1 MVIAILLS
9 YFQMSFSVKNMV
21 GLVSL
26 AAFVAGGFVACAGSK
41 AAQDEDS
48 VASLQNDAKETKV
61 GSDEKLLDGASPNR
75 QNDVPVQAPKSSVPA
90 SYKDI
95 QFPEYRYVAPYPKDY
110 RVEIAPGIVGYI
122 VSDRSL
128 PLVNFS
134 VFFEQPRVPSVIK
147 DEAASSMVGGMLRRG
162 GGGGISAQALDDSLE
177 FISAGLSSSVGTF
190 TASFDIDCLS
200 KDFADMLKLSK
211 QVLTAPAFDKEQ
223 LEILRANYLTA
234 YDRRYDTPA
243 KVLSALRSKV
253 NYAANP
259 RLWDANADEYKKVSV
274 ADVKRMAEG
283 VYADGRVIFALSGDV
298 DRDSSVA
305 MLKDFFDAWKASFA
319 KAKKEPSKNYQEPS
333 PLTFVRKPGI
343 YVVDKDITQANISMN
358 QPFLRRPHVDYY
370 PAAVA
375 NFILGGGSFTSRLM
389 NRVRS
394 DEGLA
399 YSVYSSVGNDYR
411 DTAMVTIALQTKVE
425 SVDFALKLIREVVQ
439 ELAEQGP
446 TEEELSQAKKSLIES
461 LPSLFDSPASTA
473 IIFAKGELLGKTF
486 DHYLEYV
493 KEINAVTADQVK
505 AMIKKYFDM
514 DKMTTSIVAPVSK
527 LESLKPF
534 TVVPLD
540 SLEFR

>member
-1 MVIAILLS
+1 MMMKFDLKVFFSMVA
-9 YFQMSFSVKNMV
+9 SV
-21 GLVSL
+21 
-26 AAFVAGGFVACAGSK
+26 ATAFALWACSSSPEPQTEPAPAVAQA
-41 AAQDEDS
+41 DS
-48 VASLQNDAKETKV
+48 VATPAV
-61 GSDEKLLDGASPNR
+61 EKKAEP
-75 QNDVPVQAPKSSVPA
+75 AIPA

-95 QFPEYRYVAPYPKDY
+95 QFPEYKYVAPYPKDY
-110 RVEIAPGIVGYI
+110 RVEIAPGISGYI

-128 PLVNFS
+128 PLVNFT
-134 VFFEQPRVPSVIK
+134 VYFEQPRVPLALK
-147 DEAASSMVGGMLRRG
+147 DEAASSMVGSMLRRG
-162 GGGGISAQALDDSLE
+162 GGGGISAKALDDSLE
-177 FISAGLSSSVGTF
+177 FISAGITSSVGTF
-190 TASFDIDCLS
+190 TSTFDIDCLS
-200 KDFADMLKLSK
+200 KDFANMLSLSK

-223 LEILRANYLTA
+223 FEILRANYLTA

-243 KVLSALRSKV
+243 KVLAALRSKGK
-253 NYAANP
+253 YAPHP
-259 RLWDANADEYKKVSV
+259 RLWDANAADYKKVTI
-274 ADVKRMAEG
+274 ADLKRLAQG
-283 VYADGRVIFALSGDV
+283 VYADSRIMFALSGDI
-298 DRDSSVA
+298 DKDSAVT
-305 MLKDFFDAWKASFA
+305 MLKEFFEGWNAAVA
-319 KAKKEPSKNYQEPS
+319 KTVKMGAKPVVQEPT

-358 QPFLRRPHVDYY
+358 QPFVRRPHADYY

-425 SVDFALKLIREVVQ
+425 SVEFALKLIREVVN
-439 ELAEQGP
+439 EFAEQGP
-446 TEEELSQAKKSLIES
+446 TEEELAQAKKSLIES
-461 LPSLFDSPASTA
+461 LPSLFDSPEATA
-473 IIFAKGELLGKTF
+473 VIFAKGELLGKSY

-505 AMIKKYFDM
+505 AMVKKYFDM

-527 LESLKPF
+527 LESIKPF
-534 TVVPLD
+534 TVIPQD